1 MKLSSTEKTIVNGM
15 ARAFFVTAWADKQE
29 RKGKTYPGEELM
41 DVAPSTP
48 RYARDFALMY
58 AGGLGSL
65 LVHLNNAAWADVLE
79 SEKLT
84 AADVPYRFKRPDLE
98 AQVEALKREEYA
110 RTFGH
115 YLAMQAMGT
124 GCSWFDDHA
133 RFEIDIHHVEAH
145 L

>member
-15 ARAFFVTAWADKQE
+15 ACAFFVTAWADRQE

-65 LVHLNNAAWADVLE
+65 LVHLNNAAWADVLTQN
-79 SEKLT
+79 SLRP
-84 AADVPYRFKRPDLE
+84 ADVPWGNP
-98 AQVEALKREEYA
+98 Q
-110 RTFGH
+110 H
-115 YLAMQAMGT
+115 
-124 GCSWFDDHA
+124 
-133 RFEIDIHHVEAH
+133 
-145 L
+145 